1 VRPEH
6 YKDLWEK
13 RFLRLLKLERDSFL
27 FYRRLLRRNKA
38 LFEDTRAKSILE
50 RILREEL
57 RHARVARALIR
68 LVRQKRVAA

>member
-1 VRPEH
+1 MRPEH